1 MKKYKKLH
9 QIYLHYLLV
18 NRRLSPEQYSVL
30 TSLTE
35 SEVQVWF
42 TPRRSKI
49 TSLVKILGSVV
60 IYQARKGNASDCSW
74 LQSKQYLNQSQYLW
88 SSTLGI
94 KLDSNV
100 SKNICTQKIGLALLA
115 IHNQRHAI
123 IWALR
128 LGISLPESILSVESS
143 TRLDAFIL
151 QVAKNVDIELSGV
164 K

>member
-9 QIYLHYLLV
+9 QTYLHYLLV
-18 NRRLSPEQYSVL
+18 NRRLSPDQYSVL
-30 TSLTE
+30 TTLTE

-49 TSLVKILGSVV
+49 TALVKVLGSVV
-60 IYQARKGNASDCSW
+60 IYQARKGDASDRSW
-74 LQSKQYLNQSQYLW
+74 LLSKQYLNQSQYLW

-100 SKNICTQKIGLALLA
+100 SKNMCTQKLGVALLA
-115 IHNQRHAI
+115 IHNPRHAI

-128 LGISLPESILSVESS
+128 LGIPLPESILAVKSS

-151 QVAKNVDIELSGV
+151 QVAKDTDIELSGG
-164 K
+164 

>member
-1 MKKYKKLH
+1 
-9 QIYLHYLLV
+9 
-18 NRRLSPEQYSVL
+18 
-30 TSLTE
+30 
-35 SEVQVWF
+35 
-42 TPRRSKI
+42 
-49 TSLVKILGSVV
+49 VKILGSVV

-100 SKNICTQKIGLALLA
+100 SKNICTQKIGLALLV